1 MARSI
6 AVINNAI
13 IADYVTRMAAE
24 GYVID
29 PTKWSKRNLQ
39 RLIIYTIAVAIAI
52 FEQIQDA
59 YYGSLEALI
68 ATAPAASK
76 AWLQAK
82 VFQFQYDSVTPQ
94 IVQLD
99 TDGLFYYYPTVDP
112 LLRIVTRC
120 AVVSTLENEVRIKVA
135 KSEPPEAL
143 DALELAALQSY
154 VDTIGIAGVTYS
166 VTSAD
171 ADRLYL
177 GLDLYYTGQYSSTI
191 LDTVTA
197 AIEAYLSGIPFNG
210 TMKLTDMEIAI
221 MAVPG
226 VQDVVLKNI
235 YARADA
241 TPFANATKLVDNGTE
256 LSRQWPTFAGYM
268 LPEDTAGQTPADSIN
283 LIAV

>member
-1 MARSI
+1 M
-6 AVINNAI
+6 
-13 IADYVTRMAAE
+13 
-24 GYVID
+24 
-29 PTKWSKRNLQ
+29 
-39 RLIIYTIAVAIAI
+39 
-52 FEQIQDA
+52 
-59 YYGSLEALI
+59 
-68 ATAPAASK
+68 
-76 AWLQAK
+76 
-82 VFQFQYDSVTPQ
+82 
-94 IVQLD
+94 
-99 TDGLFYYYPTVDP
+99 
-112 LLRIVTRC
+112 
-120 AVVSTLENEVRIKVA
+120 
-135 KSEPPEAL
+135 

-177 GLDLYYTGQYSSTI
+177 GLDLYYSGQYSSTI
-191 LDTVTA
+191 LDTITA
-197 AIEAYLSGIPFNG
+197 AIETYLSGIPFNG
-210 TMKLTDMEIAI
+210 IMNLTDLEIAI

-241 TPFANATKLVDNGTE
+241 TPFVDATKLVDNGTE